1 MNQEQA
7 EQKLI
12 YDSILIPP
20 MEPFI
25 PIHAAASD
33 AARALLVNC
42 GLMAQGAKDD
52 FYRWLAIAV
61 SEGRQP
67 FAFYG
72 SALRGSSS
80 PTDVDILVF
89 RGRGNL
95 PIFQYMPDFI
105 HPTDSAAIEVSA
117 QLVASSMLFP
127 ANPSPAIIAMVE
139 DARQRILRSDFF
151 DGGVGDLLIY
161 AAYKALM
168 AGPKSFTERQWPL
181 VRNVTL
187 DVSWRWVDT
196 ANMKN
201 ETSSSHEISSQ
212 LREQMASLEP
222 CQLAAMAKAAIYRMN
237 VKPEQRK
244 QLADKFV
251 AGLIGR

>member
-1 MNQEQA
+1 MYQEQA

-12 YDSILIPP
+12 YDSILVPP
-20 MEPFI
+20 MEPFM

-42 GLMAQGAKDD
+42 GLMAHGAKDD

-72 SALRGSSS
+72 SALGSSPPS
-80 PTDVDILVF
+80 DVDILIF
-89 RGRGNL
+89 RGGDSL
-95 PIFQYMPDFI
+95 PIFQYMPGFI
-105 HPTDSAAIEVSA
+105 HPTDSAAIETSA

-127 ANPSPAIIAMVE
+127 SAPSPAILAMLE
-139 DARQRILRSDFF
+139 DARQKILRSDFF

-181 VRNVTL
+181 VRNVAL

-201 ETSSSHEISSQ
+201 ETSSPREISGQ
-212 LREQMASLEP
+212 LREQMVSLEP
-222 CQLAAMAKAAIYRMN
+222 CQMRALAKAAIYRMN
-237 VKPEQRK
+237 VRENQKK
-244 QLADKFV
+244 QMADKFV